1 MLPKLT
7 LDVPTLQLLLWIVG
21 FLFLVSIVRWIR
33 LSAENRRMR
42 RECPKLEKQITD
54 QQHELTGIQ
63 QEAASL
69 RAKLQRQFD
78 ALRSDLAV
86 RYQQSEQGNH
96 HAQKKLDEMV
106 QETLEAAQTRIAAL
120 EARLAAK
127 PALTATAAA
136 LKNVILVKPAA
147 PAEPPPHLPSLP
159 SMETLRLQ
167 ALEEELAAVKAE
179 LASSRQQTAGLQR
192 SLLLARRRH
201 SPEARK
207 AASRGAPRGA

>member
-7 LDVPTLQLLLWIVG
+7 LDVPALQLLLWIVG
-21 FLFLVSIVRWIR
+21 FLFLASIVRWIR

-42 RECPKLEKQITD
+42 REEPKLQKQIKE

-86 RYQQSEQGNH
+86 RHQQSEQGNH

-106 QETLEAAQTRIAAL
+106 DETLEAALARIAEL
-120 EARLAAK
+120 EARLAAR
-127 PALTATAAA
+127 PALAATAAA
-136 LKNVILVKPAA
+136 LKSVAPAKPAESSA
-147 PAEPPPHLPSLP
+147 SLPALP
-159 SMETLRLQ
+159 SMETLRVQ

-179 LASSRQQTAGLQR
+179 LASSRQQTSGLQL
-192 SLLLARRRH
+192 SLLLARRRQ
-201 SPEARK
+201 SPGARK
-207 AASRGAPRGA
+207 AAARGSTRNS